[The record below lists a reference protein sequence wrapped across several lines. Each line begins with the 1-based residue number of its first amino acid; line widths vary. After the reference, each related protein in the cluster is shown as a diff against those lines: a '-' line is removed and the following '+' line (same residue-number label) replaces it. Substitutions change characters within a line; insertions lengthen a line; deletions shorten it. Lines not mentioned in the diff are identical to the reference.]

1 MFSASHAR
9 GSSLA
14 IPAFVLTLLL
24 VAFSL
29 VLADV
34 TYQYDKD
41 GRLTQVCNPS
51 GQGVKYI
58 YDSDGNITNITPTP
72 CATPTATA
80 TP

>member
-1 MFSASHAR
+1 MPSASQVRRSALVSTL
-9 GSSLA
+9 GL
-14 IPAFVLTLLL
+14 VLLF

-29 VLADV
+29 GLADV

-51 GQGVKYI
+51 GQGAKYI